1 MVGGCVGRMPAFNRD
16 RAADLAVGS
25 GQPWMA
31 GMKLKTYRAPS
42 MADALTV
49 VKKDLGRDA
58 VILHTR
64 TIKTGGILGFKRRT
78 LVEVTASDE
87 APAAMRR
94 SGFGSRAGSEEP
106 RAAEPSVRPLVSA
119 GAAASSYARA
129 AGLREPIAPAKAAV
143 VPPVQAAPL
152 PPATSPQVAVE
163 AREPVPADP
172 AATVMTVRSRR
183 GGLAVEVGM
192 GSPSRVPAAPRE
204 VDDPAR
210 IRRDLADIKLLV
222 AQVLQS
228 TPAGVVGGGSGGCN
242 GGAGGELGCGRMPEA
257 LFKHYLRLLEAQVSR
272 DIADRLVGRVR
283 DELNAGELADETIVR
298 TAVLRHLADL
308 IPTADAAPI
317 GRAAG
322 SKRPFVVALV
332 GPTGVGKTTTIAKL
346 AATYRLR
353 QGRSVALIT
362 ADTYR
367 IAAVDQLRTYASIIG
382 LPLRVVL
389 TPGEMGAAV
398 DALSN
403 HDVVLIDT
411 AGRSQ
416 RNTERLA
423 ELSEFLAAAGPT
435 ETHLVLSTAASQDV
449 LVNAAEAFA
458 MLRPNRVILTKL
470 DEAVNFGVVVNV
482 MQRLESRL
490 SFVTTGQEVPD
501 HIEPGHAERLAR
513 MILEPD
519 VGALAAAASESGEV
533 GL

>member
-1 MVGGCVGRMPAFNRD
+1 
-16 RAADLAVGS
+16 
-25 GQPWMA
+25 
-31 GMKLKTYRAPS
+31 MKLKTYRAPS
-42 MADALTV
+42 MAEVLAV

-64 TIKTGGILGFKRRT
+64 TIKAGGILGFRRRT

-87 APAAMRR
+87 PPAAMRR
-94 SGFGSRAGSEEP
+94 AAGRGAPRAATEEP
-106 RAAEPSVRPLVSA
+106 RAAEPEPRASVRPMVPA
-119 GAAASSYARA
+119 VAAAGSYAKA
-129 AGLREPIAPAKAAV
+129 AGLVEPNPPVASTAV
-143 VPPVQAAPL
+143 VPIPTAPPPRL
-152 PPATSPQVAVE
+152 PATPDAQATT
-163 AREPVPADP
+163 PLDP
-172 AATVMTVRSRR
+172 APMVMTVRSRR
-183 GGLAVEVGM
+183 AGAGAEPEAGR
-192 GSPSRVPAAPRE
+192 PSRTPGSSRE
-204 VDDPAR
+204 ADDPAC

-222 AQVLQS
+222 AQVLQT
-228 TPAGVVGGGSGGCN
+228 TPVGMRAGMGGG
-242 GGAGGELGCGRMPEA
+242 GGELGCGRMPEA

-283 DELNAGELADETIVR
+283 DELNAGELADESIVR
-298 TAVLRHLADL
+298 SAVLRHLAGM
-308 IPTADAAPI
+308 IPTADAAPLGRGPVGD
-317 GRAAG
+317 GRAGGAR
-322 SKRPFVVALV
+322 RPFVVALV

-389 TPGEMGAAV
+389 TPGEMSAAV
-398 DALSN
+398 DALSS

-423 ELSEFLAAAGPT
+423 ELAEFLAAARPS

-449 LVNAAEAFA
+449 LVNAAESFA
-458 MLRPNRVILTKL
+458 VLRPNRVILTKL

-482 MQRLESRL
+482 MQRLESQL
-490 SFVTTGQEVPD
+490 SFITTGQEVPD
-501 HIEPGHAERLAR
+501 HIEPGRAERLAR
-513 MILEPD
+513 MILEPEAG
-519 VGALAAAASESGEV
+519 VAAMAVPGVGEV

>member
-1 MVGGCVGRMPAFNRD
+1 MPAFNRGSS
-16 RAADLAVGS
+16 ADLAASV
-25 GQPWMA
+25 GQPRMA

-42 MADALTV
+42 MADVLAV

-94 SGFGSRAGSEEP
+94 SGGAARATADEQPGVDAPSRP
-106 RAAEPSVRPLVSA
+106 AAKPLVPA

-129 AGLREPIAPAKAAV
+129 AGLAEPMRTPARVTPAPDATMASEAV
-143 VPPVQAAPL
+143 G
-152 PPATSPQVAVE
+152 ATTSGGEGRTGSLAE
-163 AREPVPADP
+163 P
-172 AATVMTVRSRR
+172 AATVMTVRNRR
-183 GGLAVEVGM
+183 SGAGAEFADET
-192 GSPSRVPAAPRE
+192 R
-204 VDDPAR
+204 PAR
-210 IRRDLADIKLLV
+210 LDSLRRDGVGGDPECIRRELADIKLLV
-222 AQVLQS
+222 AQVLQT
-228 TPAGVVGGGSGGCN
+228 TPAG
-242 GGAGGELGCGRMPEA
+242 GAGGGELGCGRMPEA
-257 LFKHYLRLLEAQVSR
+257 LFKHYLRLLEVQVSR
-272 DIADRLVGRVR
+272 EIADRLVGRVR
-283 DELNAGELADETIVR
+283 DELNAGELADEMIVR
-298 TAVLRHLADL
+298 AAVLRHLAGL
-308 IPTADAAPI
+308 IPTAEAAPFPR
-317 GRAAG
+317 GAAG
-322 SKRPFVVALV
+322 GTGTGGAAGRRPFVVALV

-382 LPLRVVL
+382 LPLRVAL
-389 TPGEMGAAV
+389 TPGEMSAAV
-398 DALSN
+398 EALSS

-423 ELSEFLAAAGPT
+423 ELSEFLAAARPS
-435 ETHLVLSTAASQDV
+435 ETHLVLSTAAAQEV
-449 LVNAAEAFA
+449 LISAAESFA
-458 MLRPNRVILTKL
+458 VLRPNRVILTKL

-482 MQRLESRL
+482 MQRLQSQL

-501 HIEPGHAERLAR
+501 HIEPGRADRLAR
-513 MILEPD
+513 MILEPESMG
-519 VGALAAAASESGEV
+519 GAMAAAEAGEV
-533 GL
+533 RL